1 MRTLD
6 KIKYDYLDSF
16 TYTNPTK
23 EEIDYYKITDD
34 LLKKW
39 RTQERL
45 SNKKEFYNQIIKL
58 NNYDKLE
65 LENKQL
71 ISTIFYLFV
80 NSTND
85 YATEDF
91 YYYEILPIF
100 KTMYENDIFDIL
112 TYENNRKQ
120 LYLGN
125 ISKPDPRSFPIQIYA
140 GRKYVGIIPNLYYSN
155 HLDVFDD
162 VIKYFANVIF
172 KKYGLYLQKAMNIII
187 EFCKEYNLPYVDL
200 LNKAKEDAKKLN
212 YPSNHEFKYQFD
224 PRINVEWEN

>member
-23 EEIDYYKITDD
+23 EEIDHYKITED

-140 GRKYVGIIPNLYYSN
+140 RRKYVGIIPNLYYSN

-172 KKYGLYLQKAMNIII
+172 QKYGLYLQKAMNIII
-187 EFCKEYNLPYVDL
+187 EFCKEYDLPYVDL

>member
-6 KIKYDYLDSF
+6 KIKNDYLDSF

-45 SNKKEFYNQIIKL
+45 DYKIKFFNMLTEFNNCDNQNKEKRYMIVSVYN
-58 NNYDKLE
+58 YFFE
-65 LENKQL
+65 C
-71 ISTIFYLFV
+71 
-80 NSTND
+80 TND
-85 YATEDF
+85 RDTEDA
-91 YYYEILPIF
+91 YYHEILPIF

-172 KKYGLYLQKAMNIII
+172 QKYGLYLQKAMNIII